1 MLVSARNPLNI
12 GAAARAL
19 SNFGLSDLRLVNPYE
34 PSFREAVSATHA
46 KNVLH
51 DARVYT
57 SVAEAIAD
65 CQLVI
70 GTTAVTHRIPEHPV
84 HRLEESG
91 GIIQAEAATQKVALM
106 FGSEKFGLSNED
118 MSYCDWLLHIATA
131 DEHTSMNL
139 GQAVAVCLYEITRTT
154 IPSPDTTETTVPA
167 RSEDVERIHKQL
179 AEILEHAGYIHDPE
193 GGTMHLKLRR
203 LIHRMN
209 LSELDAN
216 LWMGM
221 LRKIKWKLLS

>member
-1 MLVSARNPLNI
+1 M
-12 GAAARAL
+12 
-19 SNFGLSDLRLVNPYE
+19 SNFGLADLRLVNPYE

-51 DARVYT
+51 DARVFT
-57 SVAEAIAD
+57 SLAEAVAD
-65 CQLVI
+65 CQMIV

-84 HRLEESG
+84 QRLEQGG
-91 GIIQAEAATQKVALM
+91 GIIQEAAATQKVALL

-118 MSYCDWLLHIATA
+118 MSHCHWLLHIATA

-139 GQAVAVCLYEITRTT
+139 GQAVAVCLYEITRNTV
-154 IPSPDTTETTVPA
+154 PSPDNAETKVPA
-167 RSEDVERIHKQL
+167 RSEDVERIHRQL

-193 GGTMHLKLRR
+193 GGTMHMKLRR

-209 LSELDAN
+209 LSDHDAN